1 MGFETVTEIKCT
13 KPDLVGPGSEFNTE
27 WADQY
32 WRTRNG
38 AAEYVCR
45 KYYILESLEEYSKKY
60 SEETFTAN
68 VWRTDD
74 IEDCEEWK
82 IVYKDGEP
90 IEYQIRPKYNF
101 MSQVGY
107 NSDKDFTR
115 LVEQFTEHVEKYFQ
129 RLDRIKEKDDK
140 GNYLDILNDQ
150 KDENGFSSFY
160 VIYWEN
166 DQYRFRA
173 KRRYNTM
180 VIIDFERKESGDDD
194 DNDNIVA

>member
-1 MGFETVTEIKCT
+1 MGFETVTEIRCT
-13 KPDLVGPGSEFNTE
+13 KSELVAPGSEFHKE
-27 WADQY
+27 WANQF
-32 WRTRNG
+32 WRMRNG
-38 AAEYVCR
+38 AAEYLCR
-45 KYYILESLEEYSKKY
+45 KYYIMEALDKLAEKHPQES
-60 SEETFTAN
+60 FTG
-68 VWRTDD
+68 VTWRTDD
-74 IEDCEEWK
+74 IEDCEEWTV
-82 IVYKDGEP
+82 VYKDGEP
-90 IEYQIRPKYNF
+90 IEYKIRPKYNF
-101 MSQVGY
+101 ISQVGY

-115 LVEQFTEHVEKYFQ
+115 LVEQFTEHVGKYFQ
-129 RLDRIKEKDDK
+129 RLDRIKEKDDD

-194 DNDNIVA
+194 NNVVA